1 MSTTRLEERQAAG
14 LLLAGIV
21 GAALLMSH
29 HPTSLR
35 GPDDGRLLADWS
47 NSAVHGGMVLCLL
60 LILLGGSVIPR
71 WLGEARLSVRAGR
84 LAFTGGLIALIIS
97 GLVNGFAMER
107 LIGRP
112 EAAIQLPVLGA
123 LNQSAAMFGVVMVA
137 AAMALWGL
145 SMIRREAILKVAS
158 VIGFAAAVLAA
169 GWLVHGEGRFG
180 LIPAVVATGV
190 FAAWSAL
197 IAAGLGAGTKKDA
210 Q

>member
-14 LLLAGIV
+14 LLLAGV
-21 GAALLMSH
+21 AGSVLLMSH

-35 GPDDGRLLADWS
+35 GPDDGQLLADWS

-60 LILLGGSVIPR
+60 LILLGGSAIPR

-84 LAFTGGLIALIIS
+84 LAFTGGMIALILA
-97 GLVNGFAMER
+97 GLVNGLAMER

-123 LNQSAAMFGVVMVA
+123 LNQTAAMFGMVMVA
-137 AAMALWGL
+137 AAMALWGV
-145 SMIRREAILKVAS
+145 SMVRREAILKVAS
-158 VIGFAAAVLAA
+158 VIGFVAAVLAA
-169 GWLVHGEGRFG
+169 GWLIHGEGRFG

-190 FAAWSAL
+190 FAAWSVL
-197 IAAGLGAGTKKDA
+197 IATGLWLGPKKDG